1 MKFSHFIVVACV
13 LASSTPAVAGG
24 IKDNSFE
31 APALASG
38 AQQTFNVGDKIGQWT
53 VVGQGDVT
61 LIGPDNTI
69 DGLSLQAKKGL
80 QFVNLAGDQRLK
92 SGIEQRFKT
101 VPGTQYILWFRIGAI
116 VDRSQGFRQTSTV
129 DLMID
134 GQPVGNFSV
143 FASADSSKITWGKVG
158 AVFTA
163 ANDTTTVD
171 FFNGDG
177 PTGGFSALDGLSL
190 KIDTGP

>member
-1 MKFSHFIVVACV
+1 MKFSHFIAAACF
-13 LASSTPAVAGG
+13 LAAATPALADR

-31 APALASG
+31 TPALASG
-38 AQQTFNVGDKIGQWT
+38 AQQTFNIGDMIGPWT

-69 DGLSLQAKKGL
+69 DGLSLQAKNGA

-92 SGIEQRFKT
+92 SGIEQTFRT
-101 VPGTQYILWFRIGAI
+101 VPGTQYILWFRVGAI
-116 VDRSQGFRQTSTV
+116 VDRNQGFRQTSTV
-129 DLMID
+129 DLFVD
-134 GQPVGNFSV
+134 GEARGNFSV
-143 FASADSSKITWGKVG
+143 FANADSSKVTWAKVG

-163 ANDTTTVD
+163 ESNKTTVD

-177 PTGGFSALDGLSL
+177 PAGGFCGLDALTMAVDQE
-190 KIDTGP
+190 P